1 MRNIKSTIVLVLV
14 AIYSFTSLQVKAE
27 GHGKGDFN
35 ASEFILHHVM
45 DAHEWHLVGDNH
57 VGLPII
63 LLDQG
68 LVSFSSSAFNVPV
81 SVEQGDYAV
90 TQDGKYAIFHE
101 TIYKTSNGEL
111 NFDSSGHPTNE
122 MPLDFSITRN
132 VASMLLSA
140 VLLLL
145 IFGSSARAYKK
156 RGVES
161 APKKLQ
167 SWMEPLV
174 LFVRDEIAK
183 PNINEHKYQR
193 YMPYLLTAFFFI
205 WINNLLGLIPF
216 FPGGS
221 NLTGNI
227 AFTMVMAVL
236 TLIITNFSGN
246 KNYWGHIFNPLGSS
260 MPWAAKVPL
269 YIILLPIEVAGIFIK
284 SVALMIRL
292 FANITAGH
300 IVILAFTSIIFIK
313 QSAGWSG
320 LSIPMSLFIS
330 VLELLVAFLQAFIF
344 TMLSALFIGSAV
356 DEAHH

>member
-1 MRNIKSTIVLVLV
+1 
-14 AIYSFTSLQVKAE
+14 
-27 GHGKGDFN
+27 
-35 ASEFILHHVM
+35 M

-161 APKKLQ
+161 ARKNCNRGWNRWFYLFEMRLQ
-167 SWMEPLV
+167 NQTLMS
-174 LFVRDEIAK
+174 
-183 PNINEHKYQR
+183 IN
-193 YMPYLLTAFFFI
+193 TNGI
-205 WINNLLGLIPF
+205 CLIF
-216 FPGGS
+216 
-221 NLTGNI
+221 
-227 AFTMVMAVL
+227 
-236 TLIITNFSGN
+236 
-246 KNYWGHIFNPLGSS
+246 
-260 MPWAAKVPL
+260 
-269 YIILLPIEVAGIFIK
+269 
-284 SVALMIRL
+284 
-292 FANITAGH
+292 
-300 IVILAFTSIIFIK
+300 
-313 QSAGWSG
+313 
-320 LSIPMSLFIS
+320 
-330 VLELLVAFLQAFIF
+330 
-344 TMLSALFIGSAV
+344 
-356 DEAHH
+356 